1 MVLTNQVPVTNM
13 TWDYVWG
20 EVKELFIEIKRFNI
34 KGILEELCD
43 VYTCGMCA
51 LTRSTGKTF
60 PIFWMTTV
68 NKYYKR
74 VDFFKWYFS
83 EIGLEYKLKYLR
95 NGANYNK
102 EWKRRKAVELA
113 IEDQLK

>member
-1 MVLTNQVPVTNM
+1 MTSDVPVTNM

-20 EVKELFIEIKRFNI
+20 EVQELLTEIKRLNI

-43 VYTCGMCA
+43 VYTCATCA
-51 LTRSTGKTF
+51 LTKSTGITL
-60 PIFWMTTV
+60 PLFWNPTLD
-68 NKYYKR
+68 KYYER
-74 VDFFKWYFS
+74 VEFFKWYLS

-95 NGANYNK
+95 NGANYHK

-113 IEDQLK
+113 IEDQIRK